1 MSERANGFILGLLLG
16 IVLGAAL
23 MLFFAPAEGEKT
35 RQQVLEQGVVL
46 RRRIQETAEGV
57 SDQVKER
64 SQEALAAAAKP
75 FARQKRGW
83 ARLRFW

>member
-16 IVLGAAL
+16 IVLGATL
-23 MLFFAPAEGEKT
+23 MIFFAPASGDKT

-46 RRRIQETAEGV
+46 RRRIQEAAEGV
-57 SDQVKER
+57 SDQIKER
-64 SQEALAAAAKP
+64 SQEALEVAAKP
-75 FARQKRGW
+75 FAKQKRGW